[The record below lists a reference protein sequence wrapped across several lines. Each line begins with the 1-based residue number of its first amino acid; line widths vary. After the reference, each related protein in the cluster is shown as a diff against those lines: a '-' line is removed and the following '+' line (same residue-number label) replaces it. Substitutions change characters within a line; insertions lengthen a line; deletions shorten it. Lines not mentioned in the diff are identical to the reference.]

1 MKIDK
6 KQSEEKSDEKNSD
19 DKWFY
24 NESRVFTE
32 YHEDKKSIVCESQ
45 DKRIYLNCKIIRTPK
60 KKTLLDGNCKID
72 NVDFTIMQYIKLE
85 KLPDDPFELVLKLF
99 GGIKK
104 KLSGVRGQRSDPS
117 IPDSSKDELITY
129 FIKAFRKISEV
140 SKNKKTAS
148 SSGDT
153 IATAASKSCGMC
165 KICTDPNI
173 LFSKVTQVRTEN
185 KNCKYN
191 TSKMSTCGAAW
202 SYAQSLPYIC
212 STKGYPT
219 FKCSITCNVV
229 KCAFDL
235 TTCKPSST

>member
-32 YHEDKKSIVCESQ
+32 YHEDKKGIFCESQ

-117 IPDSSKDELITY
+117 IPDELITY

-140 SKNKKTAS
+140 SKNKKTALS
-148 SSGDT
+148 SVGNFIGSAESSVNGPCIKCIGSQYT
-153 IATAASKSCGMC
+153 CYY
-165 KICTDPNI
+165 
-173 LFSKVTQVRTEN
+173 KVTTTTTPKKITKCPREN
-185 KNCKYN
+185 
-191 TSKMSTCGAAW
+191 SRLVG
-202 SYAQSLPYIC
+202 YAQCTSC
-212 STKGYPT
+212 SVSGG
-219 FKCSITCNVV
+219 
-229 KCAFDL
+229 
-235 TTCKPSST
+235 STSFF

>member
-45 DKRIYLNCKIIRTPK
+45 DKRIYLNCKIITTSK

-72 NVDFTIMQYIKLE
+72 NVDFTIMQYIQLE
-85 KLPDDPFELVLKLF
+85 KENLPDDPFELVLKLF

-104 KLSGVRGQRSDPS
+104 KLSGVRGQIQVKS
-117 IPDSSKDELITY
+117 ISDSSKDELITY

-165 KICTDPNI
+165 KICTNNGEKKV
-173 LFSKVTQVRTEN
+173 SKVITEN

>member
-32 YHEDKKSIVCESQ
+32 YHEDKKGIVCESQ
-45 DKRIYLNCKIIRTPK
+45 DKRIYLNCKIITTSK

-117 IPDSSKDELITY
+117 IPDELITY
-129 FIKAFRKISEV
+129 FIKAFRKISKV
-140 SKNKKTAS
+140 SKIITPLQL
-148 SSGDT
+148 GDT
-153 IATAASKSCGMC
+153 MVGYSCEKYSGPLCIACRYGG
-165 KICTDPNI
+165 NI
-173 LFSKVTQVRTEN
+173 TYSIK
-185 KNCKYN
+185 C
-191 TSKMSTCGAAW
+191 
-202 SYAQSLPYIC
+202 LP
-212 STKGYPT
+212 TT
-219 FKCSITCNVV
+219 TT
-229 KCAFDL
+229 
-235 TTCKPSST
+235 TTCKNGGSNIGTSTCKACRIQYSKEE